1 MQSYIKPI
9 TDCFKIT
16 YRLDEKKLFPSKGE
30 FKRNTETIN
39 CRSMNILSRPRLLK
53 SLLTSNETKT

>member
-30 FKRNTETIN
+30 FKRKQNTITQ
-39 CRSMNILSRPRLLK
+39 K
-53 SLLTSNETKT
+53 QLTARV